1 MDQFGLHMNFLGIIQ
16 VLVITIALKIN
27 LYSFSLII

>member
-1 MDQFGLHMNFLGIIQ
+1 MNFLGIIQ
-16 VLVITIALKIN
+16 VLVITIALKIS